1 MRDIVVGE
9 VQGDRPIRLL
19 DVGCGTGSLVFRL
32 ADALPHASLVG
43 LDVSSANIRAA
54 KEQQAE
60 RPAAARVQFVA
71 ADYLDYVD
79 EPFDAIVTDGVLH
92 LIDRDTTTLVR
103 KLAADLHA
111 GGVLVCNMPFDCL
124 YNNVFAVVRRL
135 LRSIRT
141 PWLDRAILQV
151 GRVLHGREMDDAG
164 LRERVGYMYVPPSRV
179 MNDELAARFAAAGL
193 QRTTDYPMEST
204 SLSQLRHRVF
214 VFVRR
219 G

>member
-1 MRDIVVGE
+1 
-9 VQGDRPIRLL
+9 
-19 DVGCGTGSLVFRL
+19 
-32 ADALPHASLVG
+32 
-43 LDVSSANIRAA
+43 
-54 KEQQAE
+54 
-60 RPAAARVQFVA
+60 
-71 ADYLDYVD
+71 
-79 EPFDAIVTDGVLH
+79 
-92 LIDRDTTTLVR
+92 
-103 KLAADLHA
+103 
-111 GGVLVCNMPFDCL
+111 MPFDCL